1 MTQTQDLTKEELLQE
16 IAVLKSTLTNL
27 ATQNANQSITIAS
40 LQTQLQVLSNA
51 NGDDEQE

>member
-1 MTQTQDLTKEELLQE
+1 MSQTQDLTKEELLQE
-16 IAVLKSTLTNL
+16 ISVLKNTLTNL

-51 NGDDEQE
+51 NREDEQG